1 MSIIPL
7 ERMRIEFHETID
19 STQRRARELVER
31 NDRRWDAVCAEH
43 QTAGRGRQGAH
54 WHDTPR
60 QSLLVS
66 LILWETPTPEPVW
79 LTGLLAAL
87 ATAQALEA
95 HYPALPLVQ
104 LKYPN
109 DVMLHGRKLGGVLT
123 EVVEGVAIVGIGVNL
138 GQTAFPPELAEQAI
152 SVRIAVSPQRADTE
166 VSTDFDTTQV
176 INSLIQHAYSNLLR
190 LLERW
195 RTHPDEVVLL
205 WRARDDSIGR
215 AYRIYDLPEQPVGVA
230 LGVAPDFRLR
240 LRLPNGAEHTTY
252 YVSAV

>member
-1 MSIIPL
+1 
-7 ERMRIEFHETID
+7 
-19 STQRRARELVER
+19 RARELVER
-31 NDRRWDAVCAEH
+31 NDRRWDAVYARH

-54 WHDTPR
+54 WYDTPGL
-60 QSLLVS
+60 SMLVS
-66 LILWETPTPEPVW
+66 LILWETPTPEPIW

-123 EVVEGVAIVGIGVNL
+123 EVVEGTAIVGIGVNL
-138 GQTAFPPELAEQAI
+138 GQTQFPPDLAERAI
-152 SVRIAVSPQRADTE
+152 SVRMAVCSHLAAEFETPPTVDA
-166 VSTDFDTTQV
+166 
-176 INSLIQHAYSNLLR
+176 LILTLYQNLLR

-230 LGVAPDFRLR
+230 LGVVPDFRLH
-240 LRLPNGAEHTTY
+240 LRLPNGTEHTTY